1 MFHTY
6 MKMNLRKN
14 QNDGVIAKK
23 SGLIQWRN
31 KNIHECEIEQQNIKQ
46 QNIKLIRMSVL
57 LKSLTDCTKREM
69 KIKEFPKSP
78 P

>member
-1 MFHTY
+1 
-6 MKMNLRKN
+6 MNLRKN

-23 SGLIQWRN
+23 SGLIQR
-31 KNIHECEIEQQNIKQ
+31 KFHECEIERQNIKK
-46 QNIKLIRMSVL
+46 KLILMCVL

-78 P
+78 S